1 MMRTPLRKAVEYARV
16 SSRPQEMTASREV
29 QFDRMDNYARWEG
42 LPVARRFE
50 DVGSGLST
58 KERPQFEA
66 FVAFACDP
74 ANGITDA
81 IVDDLSR
88 FTRSPRDYYPYMER
102 LEKAGITLHSALE
115 GAKVGPDSDFTWGMI
130 CLTNERN
137 SRLQSAKTK
146 NHQREAVK
154 RGQIIAGKAPYG
166 YMWERVDREIE
177 TSRGKKVIA
186 QNRLV
191 PNPEEWPHLLKIFT
205 LALNGK
211 SPLTIAKELNSLSI
225 PGPTDGE
232 WSDRA
237 VRYILRNPHYLGR
250 PYRGKNPKSKL
261 PGRQESMPITYGED
275 THEAAVSQE
284 NFEKIDQMILARTYT
299 SGPTKCH
306 SSPSIVSGIAK
317 CGPCIMAGYPPQTCN
332 LVVARDHKGGTARLR
347 CSRKKNQKKHACS
360 TKKNIRL
367 DTLLKHVMTRM
378 FDHNLTGQNIKE
390 LIEEVT
396 RKSNPY
402 LEDKQKEKEDL
413 YKSLAEVR
421 KRIQN
426 ISEVI
431 QTQGTRYQG
440 MPTMLEDLAKLEKK
454 RQTLE
459 ENIQEINDATEEAR
473 LFIDEEAAKELIRL
487 FVTSIDV
494 YDIQPLTKGDQE
506 WRLDIQWTLPIF
518 SERTDKSGD
527 REIVILKKDDDDH
540 QDDDF
545 CLLGRFVGINL
556 PKRQV
561 FVDSFYFEE
570 PNRRGTHKKSTTPSR
585 ATTKKPKA
593 NRKKA
598 MPQPA
603 AQPRKPKPK
612 KQKPRKA
619 PTPKRTPEEQR
630 EARRLHEQ
638 ARNRTPE
645 RREYRRR
652 YAEEQRQMAR
662 LLGRCQNC
670 SKPTIPGLSRCEI
683 CAEAHRQSCR
693 RSDANRRAANKETRL
708 T

>member
-1 MMRTPLRKAVEYARV
+1 MMRIALRKAVEYARV

-29 QFDRMDNYARWEG
+29 QFDRMDSYAFREG

-102 LEKAGITLHSALE
+102 LERAGITLHSALE
-115 GAKVGPDSDFTWGMI
+115 GAKVGPDSEFTWGMI

-166 YMWERVDREIE
+166 YMWEKVDREIE
-177 TSRGKKVIA
+177 TSRGNKVIA

-191 PNPEEWPHLLKIFT
+191 PNPEEWPHLLKIFNA
-205 LALNGK
+205 ALNGK
-211 SPLTIAKELNSLSI
+211 SPLTIATELNFLSI
-225 PGPTDGE
+225 PGPTGGD

-261 PGRQESMPITYGED
+261 PGRQESMPVTYGED
-275 THEAAVSQE
+275 THEAAVSRE

-317 CGPCIMAGYPPQTCN
+317 CGPCIMAGYPPETCN
-332 LVVARDHKGGTARLR
+332 LVIARDRKGGIARLR

-360 TKKNIRL
+360 TKNNIRL

-396 RKSNPY
+396 RKSSPY

-413 YKSLAEVR
+413 YKSLAEVK

-459 ENIQEINDATEEAR
+459 EKVQEINDATEEAR
-473 LFIDEEAAKELIRL
+473 LFINDPEGILAAVLDLRTYTETRDEEAAKELIRL

-494 YDIQPLTKGDQE
+494 YDIQPLTKGNQE

-545 CLLGRFVGINL
+545 CLLGRFVGAHDAPRHRNRTTTADHAYDYGGGLL
-556 PKRQV
+556 PFQRRVYRQRQPV
-561 FVDSFYFEE
+561 E
-570 PNRRGTHKKSTTPSR
+570 TPPR
-585 ATTKKPKA
+585 NATTKRHHERTHRSSGA
-593 NRKKA
+593 
-598 MPQPA
+598 
-603 AQPRKPKPK
+603 
-612 KQKPRKA
+612 KQ
-619 PTPKRTPEEQR
+619 
-630 EARRLHEQ
+630 RLTSSSVRQ
-638 ARNRTPE
+638 GRAG
-645 RREYRRR
+645 RRR
-652 YAEEQRQMAR
+652 TATPGGTAAYCSGCPRSR
-662 LLGRCQNC
+662 GRRRH
-670 SKPTIPGLSRCEI
+670 SG
-683 CAEAHRQSCR
+683 R
-693 RSDANRRAANKETRL
+693 RSQPE
-708 T
+708 

>member
-1 MMRTPLRKAVEYARV
+1 MMRTALRKAVEYARV

-29 QFDRMDNYARWEG
+29 QFDRMDSYALREG

-102 LEKAGITLHSALE
+102 LERAGITLHSALE
-115 GAKVGPDSDFTWGMI
+115 GAKVGPDSEFTWGMI

-146 NHQREAVK
+146 NHQREAIK

-191 PNPEEWPHLLKIFT
+191 PNPEEWPHLLKIFNA
-205 LALNGK
+205 ALNGK
-211 SPLTIAKELNSLSI
+211 SPLTIAKELNFLSI
-225 PGPTDGE
+225 PGPTGGD

-261 PGRQESMPITYGED
+261 PGRQESMPVTYGED
-275 THEAAVSQE
+275 THEAAVSRE

-317 CGPCIMAGYPPQTCN
+317 CGPCIMAGYPPETCN
-332 LVVARDHKGGTARLR
+332 LVIARDRKGGIARLR
-347 CSRKKNQKKHACS
+347 CARKKNQKNHACS
-360 TKKNIRL
+360 TKNNIRL

-396 RKSNPY
+396 RKSSPY

-413 YKSLAEVR
+413 YKSLAEVK

-440 MPTMLEDLAKLEKK
+440 MPTMLEDLANLEKK

-459 ENIQEINDATEEAR
+459 EKVQEINDATEEAR
-473 LFIDEEAAKELIRL
+473 LFINDPEGILAAVLDLRTYTETRDEEAAKELIRL

-494 YDIQPLTKGDQE
+494 YDIQPLPEGGQE

-527 REIVILKKDDDDH
+527 REIVILKKDDDDP

-545 CLLGRFVGINL
+545 CLLGRFVGAH
-556 PKRQV
+556 
-561 FVDSFYFEE
+561 D
-570 PNRRGTHKKSTTPSR
+570 
-585 ATTKKPKA
+585 A
-593 NRKKA
+593 
-598 MPQPA
+598 
-603 AQPRKPKPK
+603 PR
-612 KQKPRKA
+612 
-619 PTPKRTPEEQR
+619 
-630 EARRLHEQ
+630 H
-638 ARNRTPE
+638 RNRTTTADHAYDYGGGLLPFQ
-645 RREYRRR
+645 RRVYR
-652 YAEEQRQMAR
+652 QRQPVGTPPR
-662 LLGRCQNC
+662 KDPSQQ
-670 SKPTIPGLSRCEI
+670 RCE
-683 CAEAHRQSCR
+683 AEAYVQFRPAGAR
-693 RSDANRRAANKETRL
+693 PVAAVVEPLPEVLPHVVPVAPGRESGGDGVLAGAPGQNSPAHP
-708 T
+708 